1 MTNFII
7 QFLQYKFEQLLT
19 TKINQKMGKTKT
31 ISTMT
36 GTIMMMLFFLPK
48 IYGQDIPA
56 RPNQAAPR
64 ANPQNRQ
71 RIFSPEILPDDKVI
85 FRLYAPKADS
95 VKLVCDWIQGA
106 ESRITMVKNDSG
118 LWSVTLGPLPQEV
131 YGYTFN
137 IDGVTVLDPLN
148 PLIKR
153 DVRNNTSIL
162 LISGNET
169 DYYTPKEVPHG
180 TLAKVWYNSP
190 TLNLTRRMYVYTPA
204 GYEDNK
210 KAKYPVLYLLHGSGG
225 DEDAWTQLGRA
236 PTIMDNLIALGKAKP
251 MIVVMTNGNPTQ
263 EAEMGYAPL
272 SASQSGRP
280 LATTVSAP
288 ATAPIAAGGRSGNQN
303 NGRFEESLVKDVIP
317 YIESHYRVL
326 KDKNNRAIA
335 GLSMGGGHTQ
345 NVTLKYPD
353 MFAYI
358 GVFSMGIRTMNDD
371 LDNQFKVLKSKN
383 PRLYYVAVGKTDN
396 LTFNSSQTLVA
407 VLKKDGFNY
416 IYNETSGWHS
426 WSNWR
431 IYLSD
436 FAPRLFK

>member
-1 MTNFII
+1 MKKLSII
-7 QFLQYKFEQLLT
+7 TGVLILIQVGLQGV
-19 TKINQKMGKTKT
+19 N
-31 ISTMT
+31 
-36 GTIMMMLFFLPK
+36 
-48 IYGQDIPA
+48 GQNAPRA
-56 RPNQAAPR
+56 NQAAPR
-64 ANPQNRQ
+64 GNFQNRPV
-71 RIFSPEILPDDKVI
+71 IVSPDILKDNRVV
-85 FRLYAPKADS
+85 FRLYAPKADT
-95 VKLVCDWIQGA
+95 VKLVCDWMQGA
-106 ESRITMVKNDSG
+106 ESRVNMAKNDSG
-118 LWSVTLGPLPQEV
+118 LWSVTIGPLPQEV

-137 IDGVTVLDPLN
+137 LDGVTVLDPLN

-180 TLAKVWYNSP
+180 TLSKVWYNSP
-190 TLNLTRRMYVYTPA
+190 TLQLTRRMYVYTPA

-210 KAKYPVLYLLHGSGG
+210 KTKYPVLYLLHGSGG

-236 PTIMDNLIALGKAKP
+236 PTIMDNLIAQGKSKP

-263 EAEMGYAPL
+263 EAEMGNAPL

-280 LATTVSAP
+280 PVAP
-288 ATAPIAAGGRSGNQN
+288 AAAPGANSGRSGNQIS
-303 NGRFEESLVKDVIP
+303 GRFEESLVKDVIP
-317 YIESHYRVL
+317 FIESHYRVL

-345 NVTLKYPD
+345 TITLNYPD

-358 GVFSMGIRTMNDD
+358 GVFSMGIRNMNDD
-371 LDNQFKVLKSKN
+371 LENQFKVLKSKN
-383 PRLYYVAVGKTDN
+383 PKLYYVAVGKADN
-396 LTFNSSQTLVA
+396 LTFTSTQNLVA

-416 IYNETSGWHS
+416 VYNETSGWHS

>member
-1 MTNFII
+1 MELIQIDKPNSTEVSMKKFNKLSLII
-7 QFLQYKFEQLLT
+7 GIVISMQF
-19 TKINQKMGKTKT
+19 G
-31 ISTMT
+31 
-36 GTIMMMLFFLPK
+36 LPGV
-48 IYGQDIPA
+48 YGQIA
-56 RPNQAAPR
+56 ISRTNQATPR
-64 ANPQNRQ
+64 GNFQNRP
-71 RIFSPEILPDDKVI
+71 IIVSPDILKDNRVV
-85 FRLYAPKADS
+85 FRLYAPKADT
-95 VKLVCDWIQGA
+95 VKLVCDWMQGA
-106 ESRITMVKNDSG
+106 ESRVNMAKNDSG
-118 LWSVTLGPLPQEV
+118 LWSVTIGPLPQEV

-137 IDGVTVLDPLN
+137 LDGVTVLDPLN

-180 TLAKVWYNSP
+180 TLSKVWYNSP
-190 TLNLTRRMYVYTPA
+190 ALQLTRRMYVYTPA

-210 KAKYPVLYLLHGSGG
+210 KTKYPVLYLLHGSGG

-236 PTIMDNLIALGKAKP
+236 PTIMDNLIAQGKAKP

-263 EAEMGYAPL
+263 EAEMGCTPL
-272 SASQSGRP
+272 SASQPGRPPVAQAAAPGAAPSAVSGAISGRN
-280 LATTVSAP
+280 
-288 ATAPIAAGGRSGNQN
+288 GNPN
-303 NGRFEESLVKDVIP
+303 SGRFEESLVKDVIP
-317 YIESHYRVL
+317 FIESHYRVL

-345 NVTLKYPD
+345 TVTLNYPD

-358 GVFSMGIRTMNDD
+358 GVFSMGIRNMNDD
-371 LDNQFKVLKSKN
+371 LENQFKVLKSKN
-383 PRLYYVAVGKTDN
+383 PTLYYVAVGKADN
-396 LTFNSSQTLVA
+396 LTFTSTQNLVA

-416 IYNETSGWHS
+416 IYNETGGWHS

>member
-1 MTNFII
+1 MKNLSILI
-7 QFLQYKFEQLLT
+7 GLV
-19 TKINQKMGKTKT
+19 
-31 ISTMT
+31 
-36 GTIMMMLFFLPK
+36 MLIFH
-48 IYGQDIPA
+48 YGVNGQEVSSQPA
-56 RPNQAAPR
+56 RR
-64 ANPQNRQ
+64 TNPQFRQ
-71 RIFSPEILPDDKVI
+71 RIISPEILPDNRVT
-85 FRLYAPKADS
+85 FRLFAPKADT
-95 VKLVCDWIQGA
+95 VKLVCDWMTGTQ
-106 ESRITMVKNDSG
+106 SRVMMVKNDTG
-118 LWSVTLGPLPQEV
+118 LWSVTLGPLPPEV

-137 IDGVTVLDPLN
+137 LDGVIVIDPSN

-162 LISGNET
+162 LISDET
-169 DYYTPKEVPHG
+169 DFYSVKEVPHG

-190 TLNLTRRMYVYTPA
+190 TLNLNRRMYVYTPA

-210 KAKYPVLYLLHGSGG
+210 NTNYPVLYLLHGSGG

-251 MIVVMTNGNPTQ
+251 MIVVMTNGNANQ
-263 EAEMGYAPL
+263 QAEMGYSPT
-272 SASQSGRP
+272 SASQMVRPTVAPVLSG
-280 LATTVSAP
+280 AP
-288 ATAPIAAGGRSGNQN
+288 GGNAIS
-303 NGRFEESLVKDVIP
+303 GRFEESLVKDVIP
-317 YIESHYRVL
+317 FIESHYRVL

-345 NVTLKYPD
+345 RITLTYPE

-358 GVFSMGIRTMNDD
+358 GVFSMGIRTVNDD
-371 LDNQFKVLKSKN
+371 LENQFKVLKSKN
-383 PRLYYVAVGKTDN
+383 PRLYYVAVGKDDQ
-396 LTFNSSQTLVA
+396 LTFQSSQNLVA
-407 VLKKDGFNY
+407 ILKKNGFNY

>member
-1 MTNFII
+1 
-7 QFLQYKFEQLLT
+7 
-19 TKINQKMGKTKT
+19 MGKTKT

-48 IYGQDIPA
+48 IYGQDTPA

-64 ANPQNRQ
+64 ANLQNRQ

-95 VKLVCDWIQGA
+95 VKLVCDWMQGA

-263 EAEMGYAPL
+263 EAEMGCAPL

-288 ATAPIAAGGRSGNQN
+288 AAVPVADGGRSGNQN